1 MYGKHFAQT
10 YTGSMF
16 GAGPVVFA
24 VWGYVIATARRDGT
38 VELNPQLLAATFGC
52 PPDEVDGALG
62 VLTAPDPH
70 SRSKAHDG
78 RRLLPLGEFLYQV
91 PSYQRFN
98 SMKSDDERR
107 AYNRLK
113 QQESRAR
120 KDAVKAPVKKR
131 QSMSATEGV
140 SVPVPVPVEATTT
153 LVGLKPNGKAVARTY
168 QAIQAHLAETL
179 ALVKDGQLERLAADE
194 MRGIQ
199 AELVFAYW
207 QAKCGH
213 ERALLDD
220 KRLTRL
226 KRCLHEN
233 GGNVH
238 ELLYAVDG
246 WAKDATFQRLADQ
259 DNRTLDGI
267 DNIFRDRERIERL
280 AGHSKPWRTEQAP
293 HPMALKYLE
302 GADVP
307 AHQ

>member
-1 MYGKHFAQT
+1 MARIRSIKPDLPQDRKLAAVLRDARLLFIYGLT
-10 YTGSMF
+10 
-16 GAGPVVFA
+16 
-24 VWGYVIATARRDGT
+24 IADDEGFFRAELPHLKTLFPYDDDLTPEGLARLSRDLLQLGMWRERWTRDGCR
-38 VELNPQLLAATFGC
+38 VIEIVNWAKHQRIDHKSKSFIASELSL
-52 PPDEVDGALG
+52 
-62 VLTAPDPH
+62 
-70 SRSKAHDG
+70 
-78 RRLLPLGEFLYQV
+78 
-91 PSYQRFN
+91 
-98 SMKSDDERR
+98 
-107 AYNRLK
+107 
-113 QQESRAR
+113 
-120 KDAVKAPVKKR
+120 
-131 QSMSATEGV
+131 
-140 SVPVPVPVEATTT
+140 PVEAPSRDVPETVASPSRSRVLSLESLSPEVKT

-168 QAIQAHLAETL
+168 QAIQTHLAETL
-179 ALVKDGQLERLAADE
+179 ALVKAGQRERLAADE

-246 WAKDATFQRLADQ
+246 WGKDGTFQRLADH
-259 DNRTLDGI
+259 DNRKLDGI

-280 AGHSKPWRTEQAP
+280 AGHSKAWRTEQAP